1 MKKLWMLVFCLLT
14 IVAAAKTPVQPTA
27 AAAKQFTQI
36 AKTIFP
42 LVYEYLTAELVAAL
56 NLSER
61 PGIGIDI
68 GGGPGDWVIRLAQAA
83 PGIYWINTDINP
95 HYGGYFMQTAL
106 DSTVTSR
113 VGWVPADAAALPFRD
128 NYADVIISR
137 GSFQFWPDL
146 AAGIAEIRRVL
157 KPGGKILLI
166 VPNYLSLKE
175 IFFEDYKHG
184 WVTTRKRIK
193 DMLLDC
199 HYEILGFRYTIG
211 WVTMRM
217 NPLTAFLRF
226 GFSILFAVLRL
237 NIVERSMEFFKL
249 DIILGNKIKKTFFEL
264 IVIEAKVGN
273 KKEID
278 E

>member
-1 MKKLWMLVFCLLT
+1 MADKTSIQCLEKKLNHDGLIIPTDYVIMKKNFKKELIKFYLGRLSEGDKILDLNPGFEGIYNEIDLSQNKYLALEQNPNIRSFLEERSIPVKNWNIPSIPLEDNSIDYVLS
-14 IVAAAKTPVQPTA
+14 TPFIEHLPTY
-27 AAAKQFTQI
+27 I
-36 AKTIFP
+36 D
-42 LVYEYLTAELVAAL
+42 AL
-56 NLSER
+56 NLL
-61 PGIGIDI
+61 I
-68 GGGPGDWVIRLAQAA
+68 
-83 PGIYWINTDINP
+83 
-95 HYGGYFMQTAL
+95 
-106 DSTVTSR
+106 
-113 VGWVPADAAALPFRD
+113 
-128 NYADVIISR
+128 
-137 GSFQFWPDL
+137 
-146 AAGIAEIRRVL
+146 EIRRVL

-249 DIILGNKIKKTFFEL
+249 DILGNKIKKTFFEL